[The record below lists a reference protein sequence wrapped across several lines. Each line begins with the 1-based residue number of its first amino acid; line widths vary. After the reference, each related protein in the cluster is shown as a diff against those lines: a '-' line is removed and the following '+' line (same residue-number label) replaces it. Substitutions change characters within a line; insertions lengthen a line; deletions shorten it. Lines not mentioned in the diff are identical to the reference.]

1 MLHINFFCFYKQ
13 LNHNLLISFS
23 YYDVDIIMVLY
34 IYITVLIY
42 SIMEPESFFLSPVLV
57 THKQY
62 EALRMY
68 FVENRP
74 AQEVASHFGYTYR
87 AFTSLVAFFK
97 DKLSTDATGSFFF
110 VEYRPGRKVSSS
122 TNEVKSLIIE
132 MRKKYYS
139 VPDIKVTL
147 DGLGYSISE
156 KNIFNIVSAEGFSRL
171 PRRSKLVRQQLE
183 NVQIAAEKSY
193 PLTFAPE
200 IFKSSNAG
208 ILMFLGLIK
217 RYKVNTVIAKSDYP
231 DTSIIGKSASILSFL
246 ALKLSNRRRYCAD
259 DTWCMDRGMGL
270 FAGLNV
276 LPKTAWYTSYSDR
289 VTSEMNRKFL
299 KQLHRVWMKAGLLE
313 DTSNLDFTAI
323 PYWGDDSHL
332 ENNWSGKRGKAL
344 SSMLAVLAHDPD
356 SGLIDY
362 GNANILQKDESAVV
376 LEFLDFYHS
385 NSTIKG
391 DRLRYII
398 FDSRFTNYENLK
410 KLDQAEIKFIT
421 IRRRG
426 KLMLERIAGLPAAG
440 WKKVSVECAGNKHR
454 ILRVFDEQVFLK
466 EYDNDIRQITIT
478 GSGKIKPAVIITNDF
493 DLTIEKVI
501 RKYARRWLVE
511 KSISEQ
517 IDFFH
522 LNMVSS
528 SMVIKVD
535 FDLTMSILAH
545 NLYRLLALE
554 LERYSNLSIQSLYD
568 KFVLNGAD
576 IIIRQNTI
584 TVQLK
589 KKRNLP
595 LILEVMQKYS
605 RQKYPWL
612 NNMNVIFEGAAYS

>member
-1 MLHINFFCFYKQ
+1 
-13 LNHNLLISFS
+13 
-23 YYDVDIIMVLY
+23 
-34 IYITVLIY
+34 
-42 SIMEPESFFLSPVLV
+42 MEPESFFLSPALV

-62 EALRMY
+62 EAMRMY
-68 FVENRP
+68 FVEHRP
-74 AQEVASHFGYTYR
+74 AHEVATHFGYTYR
-87 AFTSLVAFFK
+87 AFTSLVAIFR
-97 DKLSTDATGSFFF
+97 DKLRADPTGSFFF
-110 VEYRPGRKVSSS
+110 VEYRPGRKTSPA

-139 VPDIKVTL
+139 IPDIKVAL
-147 DGLGYSISE
+147 DGLGFSISE

-183 NVQIAAEKSY
+183 NVQIAAEKSS
-193 PLTFAPE
+193 PLTFKPE
-200 IFKSSNAG
+200 VFKSSNAG

-217 RYKVNTVIAKSDYP
+217 RYKIDAVIAKSGYP
-231 DTSIIGKSASILSFL
+231 DTSVIGKTQSILSFL
-246 ALKLSNRRRYCAD
+246 ALKLSNRRRYSSD

-289 VTSEMNRKFL
+289 VTSDMNSKFI

-313 DTSNLDFTAI
+313 DTSNLDFTTI
-323 PYWGDDSHL
+323 PYWGDDTHL

-344 SSMLAVLAHDPD
+344 SSMLAVLAQDPD
-356 SGLIDY
+356 SGIIDY
-362 GNANILQKDESAVV
+362 GNANILHKDESEVV

-385 NSTIKG
+385 GNKKKN
-391 DRLRYII
+391 DKLRYVV
-398 FDSRFTNYENLK
+398 FDSRFTNYENLR
-410 KLDQAEIKFIT
+410 KLDQAEINFIT

-426 KLMLERIAGLPAAG
+426 KIMLDRIANLPKSG
-440 WKKVSVECAGNKHR
+440 WEKVKVECAGNKHR
-454 ILRVFDEQVFLK
+454 TLRVYDEQVFLK
-466 EYDNDIRQITIT
+466 GYDKDIRQITIT
-478 GSGKIKPAVIITNDF
+478 GNGKIKPAVMITNDF
-493 DLTIEKVI
+493 DLTLEKVI
-501 RKYARRWLVE
+501 RKYARRWIVE

-535 FDLTMSILAH
+535 FDLTMSILAN

-554 LERYSNLSIQSLYD
+554 LERYSHLSVQSLYD

-576 IIIRQNTI
+576 IIIKEDTI

-595 LILEVMQKYS
+595 LILEVMPKYS

-612 NNMNVIFEGAAYS
+612 NDKNVIFEGATYS

>member
-1 MLHINFFCFYKQ
+1 MDPK
-13 LNHNLLISFS
+13 
-23 YYDVDIIMVLY
+23 
-34 IYITVLIY
+34 
-42 SIMEPESFFLSPVLV
+42 SFFLYPAMV

-74 AQEVASHFGYTYR
+74 ANEVAAHFGYTYR
-87 AFTSLVAFFK
+87 AFTSLVATFRN
-97 DKLSTDATGSFFF
+97 KLNNDATGSFFF
-110 VEYRPGRKVSSS
+110 VEYRPGRKTSPA
-122 TNEVKSLIIE
+122 TYEVKSLIID

-139 VPDIKVTL
+139 VPDIKVAL
-147 DGLGYSISE
+147 DGLGFSISE
-156 KNIFNIVSAEGFSRL
+156 KNIFNIVSEEGFSRL
-171 PRRSKLVRQQLE
+171 PRRSKLAKQQLE
-183 NVQIAAEKSY
+183 NVKIAAEKSC
-193 PLTFAPE
+193 PLAFTPE
-200 IFKSSNAG
+200 VFKSSNAG
-208 ILMFLGLIK
+208 ILMFLGMIR
-217 RYKVNTVIAKSDYP
+217 RYKIDSVIDKSDYP
-231 DTSIIGKSASILSFL
+231 ETSVIGKTQSILSFL
-246 ALKLSNRRRYCAD
+246 ALKLANRRRYSAD

-289 VTSEMNRKFL
+289 VTSDMNQKFL

-313 DTSNLDFTAI
+313 DTSNLDFTTI
-323 PYWGDDSHL
+323 PYWGDDTHL
-332 ENNWSGKRGKAL
+332 ENNWSGKRGKAI

-356 SGLIDY
+356 TGLIDY

-376 LEFLDFYHS
+376 LEFLDFYY
-385 NSTIKG
+385 KG
-391 DRLRYII
+391 NKKKNDKLRYVV
-398 FDSRFTNYENLK
+398 FDSRFTNYENLRR
-410 KLDQAEIKFIT
+410 LDRAEINFIT

-426 KLMLERIAGLPAAG
+426 KKMLDRIANLPKSG
-440 WKKVSVECAGNKHR
+440 WKKVKVECAGIKHR
-454 ILRVFDEQVFLK
+454 TLRVYEEKVFLK
-466 EYDNDIRQITIT
+466 GYDKEIRQIIIT
-478 GSGKIKPAVIITNDF
+478 GNGKIKPAVIITNDF
-493 DLTIEKVI
+493 DLTTEQII
-501 RKYARRWLVE
+501 RKYARRWIVE

-535 FDLTMSILAH
+535 FDLTMSILAN
-545 NLYRLLALE
+545 NLYRLFALE
-554 LERYSNLSIQSLYD
+554 LERYSHLSVQSLYD

-576 IIIRQNTI
+576 IIIQEDTI

-595 LILEVMQKYS
+595 LILEVMQNYS

-612 NNMNVIFEGAAYS
+612 NEKNIIFEGATYS